1 MFKQP
6 SSVTFGPDCWPWV
19 LDERKLWTLGGAG
32 SHTQKKRRCKTN
44 SPTLRKERALFGPLS
59 DLQDPRPVRH
69 PPLPERPS
77 PTLSP
82 SSSPGAHS
90 VLAFIRLRKGS
101 WTDLFSTYFDS
112 NEELD
117 VSCLK
122 PWPWILLTSTM
133 RQFNFKALFYFF
145 LTFYFLWLHP
155 ASRHPPFLT
164 DGFSS
169 LLQQTDCYLMLH
181 RWGLRMFQD
190 DKVMSNL
197 SWELNAFAPPT
208 NNGFG

>member
-101 WTDLFSTYFDS
+101 WTDLFSTYFYS
-112 NEELD
+112 NEGLD

-122 PWPWILLTSTM
+122 PWPWILLTSKICWFT
-133 RQFNFKALFYFF
+133 FKALFYFF

-155 ASRHPPFLT
+155 DIHLSSQTGSPPSSSRLIVTWCCTDEAWGCFRMIRSCLT
-164 DGFSS
+164 WIG
-169 LLQQTDCYLMLH
+169 
-181 RWGLRMFQD
+181 
-190 DKVMSNL
+190 N
-197 SWELNAFAPPT
+197 
-208 NNGFG
+208 